1 MLQLQKTALLGEDKN
16 SITEAPQVTMQ
27 GLAKMMTSV
36 NNNMPAT
43 ASSVALLGSTLNRS
57 RDESP
62 GNSRPN
68 KNQKTI
74 DDPTCNDNSRNDHVS
89 NRVLKF
95 AQPNYE

>member
-27 GLAKMMTSV
+27 CLAKMMTSV
-36 NNNMPAT
+36 NNNIPAT
-43 ASSVALLGSTLNRS
+43 ASSVALLGSTFNRP

-74 DDPTCNDNSRNDHVS
+74 DDPT
-89 NRVLKF
+89 
-95 AQPNYE
+95 